1 MKYKLTDE
9 TREWARRILHRI
21 EAVTDFGNVKA
32 GDKGGWIEKEE
43 NLAHDGDC
51 WVYGNA
57 CVCGDARVSDNARVY
72 GDARVF
78 GNACVFGNARVSD
91 KACVYGT
98 AWVFGDAR
106 VYGGAW
112 VYGDTRVYGDAR
124 VCGDAWVYGDAWVS
138 GDARVSGDA
147 WEYGD
152 ARVYGDAWED
162 GDAWVFGDA
171 CVCGDADIKSK
182 DDIIWLSGLGS
193 ENRTTT
199 IFRTK
204 DGNMLVSCGCFS
216 GDLAAFEAKVKETH
230 GDSKYA
236 REYLSLIETAKIH
249 FEEES

>member
-9 TREWARRILHRI
+9 TREWFGSILHRI

-43 NLAHDGDC
+43 NLDHYGDC
-51 WVYGNA
+51 WVYGDA
-57 CVCGDARVSDNARVY
+57 CA
-72 GDARVF
+72 F
-78 GNACVFGNARVSD
+78 GNPC
-91 KACVYGT
+91 
-98 AWVFGDAR
+98 VFGDAR
-106 VYGGAW
+106 VYG
-112 VYGDTRVYGDAR
+112 
-124 VCGDAWVYGDAWVS
+124 
-138 GDARVSGDA
+138 
-147 WEYGD
+147 
-152 ARVYGDAWED
+152 
-162 GDAWVFGDA
+162 DA
-171 CVCGDADIKSK
+171 CVCDKADIKSK

-199 IFRTK
+199 LFRTK
-204 DGNMLVSCGCFS
+204 EGGILVSCGCFS

>member
-57 CVCGDARVSDNARVY
+57 RVCGDASVSDNAH
-72 GDARVF
+72 
-78 GNACVFGNARVSD
+78 
-91 KACVYGT
+91 
-98 AWVFGDAR
+98 
-106 VYGGAW
+106 
-112 VYGDTRVYGDAR
+112 VYGDAR
-124 VCGDAWVYGDAWVS
+124 VCDK
-138 GDARVSGDA
+138 
-147 WEYGD
+147 
-152 ARVYGDAWED
+152 
-162 GDAWVFGDA
+162 
-171 CVCGDADIKSK
+171 ADIKSK

-199 IFRTK
+199 LFRTK
-204 DGNMLVSCGCFS
+204 EGGILVSCGCFS

-249 FEEES
+249 FEEDI

>member
-57 CVCGDARVSDNARVY
+57 RVCGDASVSDN
-72 GDARVF
+72 
-78 GNACVFGNARVSD
+78 
-91 KACVYGT
+91 ACVYGT
-98 AWVFGDAR
+98 AWVYGDAR
-106 VYGGAW
+106 VYGYAW
-112 VYGDTRVYGDAR
+112 VYGDACVYGNAR
-124 VCGDAWVYGDAWVS
+124 VCGDAWVYGDAHV
-138 GDARVSGDA
+138 
-147 WEYGD
+147 YGD
-152 ARVYGDAWED
+152 ARVCDK
-162 GDAWVFGDA
+162 
-171 CVCGDADIKSK
+171 ADIKSK

-199 IFRTK
+199 LFRTK
-204 DGNMLVSCGCFS
+204 EGGILVSCGCFS

-249 FEEES
+249 FEEDI